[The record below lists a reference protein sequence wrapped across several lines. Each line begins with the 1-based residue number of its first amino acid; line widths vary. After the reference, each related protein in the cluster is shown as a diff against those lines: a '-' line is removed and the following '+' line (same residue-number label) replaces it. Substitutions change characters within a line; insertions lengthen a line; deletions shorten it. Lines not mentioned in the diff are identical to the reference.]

1 LEYLIKTYTKENE
14 LVLDCFA
21 GSGSTLVACEEFK
34 QTVHRNRE
42 RKRVLRYLLWIDV
55 TEDDRARIDYIKDF
69 ESFDSAKKYM
79 ETLDREVCSDIV
91 GPLIE
96 LNSPI

>member
-1 LEYLIKTYTKENE
+1 
-14 LVLDCFA
+14 
-21 GSGSTLVACEEFK
+21 
-34 QTVHRNRE
+34 
-42 RKRVLRYLLWIDV
+42 V